1 VDREL
6 EVIHDQMEETRASL
20 ANKLEAL
27 ESQVRET
34 VQSASE
40 TVASAVEGAKEVV
53 SSVSEGTKQV
63 VDKVSETVESVKE
76 KLSVRRYVEQYPW
89 ASLGVAVAAGFVAA
103 QLLPRRPI
111 SQWMGESPV
120 GAGDYYAGPTEPA
133 RAEPARTEP
142 ARTEPA
148 RHEEDGWSKGLEGVW
163 KTAATTVEG
172 LAVGTLMSVVKNL
185 VAKNLPHEWQGDLN
199 RVVDDITTRLGGK
212 VMEGNPLSEL
222 LSGGSHQPDN
232 QQSPPPAPQGPVI

>member
-120 GAGDYYAGPTEPA
+120 GAGDYYAGPTEPV
-133 RAEPARTEP
+133 RTD
-142 ARTEPA
+142 PA
-148 RHEEDGWSKGLEGVW
+148 RHEEDGWSKGLQGVL
-163 KTAATTVEG
+163 KTAASTVEG
-172 LAVGTLMSVVKNL
+172 LAVGTLMSVIKDV
-185 VAKNLPHEWQGDLN
+185 VARNLPHEWQGDLT

-222 LSGGSHQPDN
+222 LSSGSHQPDN